1 MANIEFLTNFPNFQK
16 IVEINAGAA
25 LYLGKIAD
33 NLKEGFDLA
42 KKVFTDNHL
51 YKIIRQELRKFN
63 LKNMYSEKNYFQ
75 LGLKVKNNKSVY
87 RGFEIVETPR
97 EFNIYK
103 SNDELLRIIKKD
115 KTLSPQYNIVM
126 AQGFIDNHL
135 RKEN

>member
-1 MANIEFLTNFPNFQK
+1 
-16 IVEINAGAA
+16 
-25 LYLGKIAD
+25 
-33 NLKEGFDLA
+33 
-42 KKVFTDNHL
+42 
-51 YKIIRQELRKFN
+51 
-63 LKNMYSEKNYFQ
+63 MYSQKNYFE
-75 LGLKVKNNKSVY
+75 LGLKVKNNKSIY

-115 KTLSPQYNIVM
+115 KTLSQKYNIVM

>member
-1 MANIEFLTNFPNFQK
+1 
-16 IVEINAGAA
+16 
-25 LYLGKIAD
+25 
-33 NLKEGFDLA
+33 
-42 KKVFTDNHL
+42 
-51 YKIIRQELRKFN
+51 
-63 LKNMYSEKNYFQ
+63 MYSEKNYFE
-75 LGLKVKNNKSVY
+75 LGLKVKNNKSIY

-115 KTLSPQYNIVM
+115 KTLSPKFNIVM